1 MNQDTLHLAE
11 FLRKYD
17 DAEGCNLRPYAY
29 MAEATAQWVGQN
41 PDLIDQPYCRGRHP
55 DFWVFDLAERLRE
68 AWAEAHNC
76 QPEEYSP
83 ETFIRLVS
91 GIQAYSRIWG
101 LGEVTC

>member
-17 DAEGCNLRPYAY
+17 DGEGCNIRPYLY
-29 MAEATAQWVGQN
+29 MAEATTRWVDQNPGLVGQ
-41 PDLIDQPYCRGRHP
+41 PYSRGMHP
-55 DFWVFDLAERLRE
+55 DFWVFDLGERLRE

-76 QPEEYSP
+76 QPEEYTLES
-83 ETFIRLVS
+83 FVHLVAE
-91 GIQAYSRIWG
+91 IQAYNRIWG